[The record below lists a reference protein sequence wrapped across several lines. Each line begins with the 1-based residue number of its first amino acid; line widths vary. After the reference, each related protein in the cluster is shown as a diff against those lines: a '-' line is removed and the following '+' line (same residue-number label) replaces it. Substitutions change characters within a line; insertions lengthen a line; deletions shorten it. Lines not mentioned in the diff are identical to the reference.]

1 MEAFKWSSL
10 NRLQLGRYAEYL
22 VMMEFTRLACSVFSS
37 EVDDRGIDF
46 VIRTQRRQYYEIQ
59 VKSSRDMNYVFLP
72 KSKVQMAENFLV
84 ALVLF
89 LRDQENPD
97 LYLIPMTAWSQDSRL
112 FANREYPGKTS
123 DPEYG
128 LNLSARNL
136 KLLEPFRFSEQVE
149 KLLHQL

>member
-1 MEAFKWSSL
+1 
-10 NRLQLGRYAEYL
+10 
-22 VMMEFTRLACSVFSS
+22 MEFTRLACSVFSS